1 MTTPATSTSSNSA
14 LAFGLPVF
22 LLALVALAVTIFD
35 PLARFGGGL
44 PPNEGLAIERGW
56 TVSNGIEVQV
66 RGEGR
71 DPLRIA
77 QVQVDGAYWMFK
89 QTPDKPLNQ
98 FESAQIEIP
107 YPWVAGDAHHI
118 TFVTS
123 TGTTF
128 DYSIDVARSETP
140 FSLGTMFD
148 LALIGLFVG
157 FVPVALGLAALPVLR
172 RLGREGMVFT
182 MALTV
187 GLLAYLLVDT
197 LAEGLEL
204 ASESASVFQTDVLVW
219 AVAALTFALLMVIG
233 RIGGRPTS
241 GMALATWLAIGIG
254 LHNFGEGLS
263 IGSALTLGNAA
274 LGSLLIVGF
283 TVHNLTEGVAIAAP
297 LTRLRPSHFALFG
310 FALIAGVPAV
320 FGAWVG
326 AFAFLPHWGAVFFAI
341 AAGAILQVMV
351 EVARFAHSLAKEGAE
366 PLANGTAFA
375 GFGVGV
381 LAMYATAF
389 LIQV

>member
-1 MTTPATSTSSNSA
+1 MSSRS
-14 LAFGLPVF
+14 LAFGFPVF
-22 LLALVALAVTIFD
+22 LLALVALAVTLFD
-35 PLARFGGGL
+35 PLARFGIGL
-44 PPNEGLAIERGW
+44 PDDEGLAIERGW
-56 TVSNGIEVQV
+56 TVRNGIEVQV
-66 RGEGR
+66 RSEGR
-71 DPLRIA
+71 DPVRIA

-89 QTPDKPLNQ
+89 QIPDTPLDR
-98 FESAQIEIP
+98 FDAAQIEIP
-107 YPWVAGDAHHI
+107 YPWVAGEAHHI

-123 TGTTF
+123 TGATF
-128 DYSIDVARSETP
+128 DYSIDVARAETP
-140 FSLGTMFD
+140 FNLGTLLD

-172 RLGREGMVFT
+172 SLGRDGMVFVMT
-182 MALTV
+182 LTA

-197 LAEGLEL
+197 LAEGIEL
-204 ASESASVFQTDVLVW
+204 AGDASGVFQTDVLVW
-219 AVAALTFALLMVIG
+219 VVAALTFILLMGIG
-233 RIGGRPTS
+233 KIAGRPT
-241 GMALATWLAIGIG
+241 GGIALATWLAIGIG

-283 TVHNLTEGVAIAAP
+283 TVHNLTEGIAIAAP
-297 LTRLRPSHFALFG
+297 LTRIRPSIMALTSL
-310 FALIAGVPAV
+310 ALIAGVPAV

-326 AFAFLPHWGAVFFAI
+326 AFAFLPHWAAIFFAI

-351 EVARFAHSLAKEGAE
+351 EVIRFIRSLAHDGEE
-366 PLANGTAFA
+366 PLTSGTGVA

-389 LIQV
+389 LIPV

>member
-1 MTTPATSTSSNSA
+1 MSNPTPSPKSNTSLA
-14 LAFGLPVF
+14 LGFPVF
-22 LLALVALAVTIFD
+22 LLALVALAVTMFD
-35 PLARFGGGL
+35 TLARFGAGL
-44 PPNEGLAIERGW
+44 PPDEGLAIERGW
-56 TVSNGIEVQV
+56 TVDTGINVQV

-71 DPLRIA
+71 DPVQIA

-89 QTPDKPLNQ
+89 QTPDKPLDQ
-98 FESAQIEIP
+98 FDSAQIEIP
-107 YPWVAGDAHHI
+107 YPWVAGEAHHI

-128 DYSIDVARSETP
+128 EYSIDVARAETP
-140 FSLGTMFD
+140 FNLGTMFD

-157 FVPVALGLAALPVLR
+157 LVPVALGLAALPVLR
-172 RLGREGMVFT
+172 RLGTEGMVFT

-204 ASESASVFQTDVLVW
+204 AGDSSGVFQTDVLVW
-219 AVAALTFALLMVIG
+219 VVAALTFALLMGIG
-233 RIGGRPTS
+233 RIGGRPA
-241 GMALATWLAIGIG
+241 GGIALATWLAIGIG

-297 LTRLRPSHFALFG
+297 LTRMRPRVITLAG
-310 FALIAGVPAV
+310 FAIIAGLPAV
-320 FGAWVG
+320 FGTWVG
-326 AFAFLPHWGAVFFAI
+326 AFAFLPHWGAIFFAI
-341 AAGAILQVMV
+341 AAGAILQVMA
-351 EVARFAHSLAKEGAE
+351 EVARFIRSLAKEGQE

-389 LIQV
+389 LVQV

>member
-1 MTTPATSTSSNSA
+1 MHGGVVRDEDHG
-14 LAFGLPVF
+14 LADVRVRLR
-22 LLALVALAVTIFD
+22 D
-35 PLARFGGGL
+35 D
-44 PPNEGLAIERGW
+44 EGLAIERGW
-56 TVSNGIEVQV
+56 TVRNGIEVQV

-71 DPLRIA
+71 DPVRIA

-89 QTPDKPLNQ
+89 QIPDTPLGQ
-98 FESAQIEIP
+98 FDSAQIEIP
-107 YPWVAGDAHHI
+107 YPWVAGEAHHI
-118 TFVTS
+118 TIVTS
-123 TGTTF
+123 AGTTF
-128 DYSIDVARSETP
+128 DYSIDVARAETP
-140 FSLGTMFD
+140 FNLGTLLD

-172 RLGREGMVFT
+172 RLGRDGMVFAMT
-182 MALTV
+182 LTV

-197 LAEGLEL
+197 LAEGIEL
-204 ASESASVFQTDVLVW
+204 AGDASGVFQTDVLVW
-219 AVAALTFALLMVIG
+219 VVAALTFTLLMGIG
-233 RIGGRPTS
+233 KIAGRPA
-241 GMALATWLAIGIG
+241 GGIALATWLAIGIG

-283 TVHNLTEGVAIAAP
+283 TVHNLTEGIAIAAP
-297 LTRLRPSHFALFG
+297 LTRIRPSVMALTSL
-310 FALIAGVPAV
+310 ALIAGVPAV

-326 AFAFLPHWGAVFFAI
+326 AFAFLPHWGAIFFAI

-351 EVARFAHSLAKEGAE
+351 EVIRFIRSLAHDGEE
-366 PLANGTAFA
+366 PLTSGTAFA

-389 LIQV
+389 LVQV